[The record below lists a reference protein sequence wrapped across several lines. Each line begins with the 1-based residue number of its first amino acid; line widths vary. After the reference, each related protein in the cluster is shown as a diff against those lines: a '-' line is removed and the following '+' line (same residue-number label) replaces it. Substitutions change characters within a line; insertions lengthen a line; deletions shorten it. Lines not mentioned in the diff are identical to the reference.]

1 MTSVERV
8 AHYCELEPEAN
19 IRTDKSLA
27 ITAGKIEFRGVC
39 MKYREHLDYALRSL
53 SFVVEP
59 GHNVGIVGRTGS
71 GKSSILQVL
80 FRLVE
85 ANEG

>member
-1 MTSVERV
+1 
-8 AHYCELEPEAN
+8 
-19 IRTDKSLA
+19 
-27 ITAGKIEFRGVC
+27 
-39 MKYREHLDYALRSL
+39 MKYREHLDYAIKNL
-53 SFVVEP
+53 SVLVEP

-85 ANEG
+85 ANEGQVLIDDQDISQIGLHDFRKQISVIP